1 MTAGVTTAAAMTT
14 AMTTGQGRVT
24 VATTTVVATVV
35 VMTMETTPGPARA
48 MTTDDYQPNGW

>member
-1 MTAGVTTAAAMTT
+1 
-14 AMTTGQGRVT
+14 